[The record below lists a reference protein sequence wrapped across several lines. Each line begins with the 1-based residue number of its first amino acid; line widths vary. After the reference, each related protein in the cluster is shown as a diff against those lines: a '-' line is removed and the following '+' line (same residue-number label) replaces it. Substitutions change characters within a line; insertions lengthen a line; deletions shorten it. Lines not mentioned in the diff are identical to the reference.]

1 MIYQLVRKLSDHLP
15 IRKNSLSSTP
25 LRFLHRER
33 AALDRNRMLI
43 LFYLTRSPGSD
54 QGEWNNQITQDTI
67 TSEEGTLERRF
78 LWHGYPWANGLFRS
92 EGETQ
97 RFSQYIL
104 CKRRGARH
112 GGVRNIRTH
121 IRLGLSRFF
130 ALDFR
135 ITF

>member
-1 MIYQLVRKLSDHLP
+1 MPLAELSIANDAAGLKGHCPLV
-15 IRKNSLSSTP
+15 T
-25 LRFLHRER
+25 

-92 EGETQ
+92 EGEKVLTIYPMQ
-97 RFSQYIL
+97 GE
-104 CKRRGARH
+104 RRGAWL
-112 GGVRNIRTH
+112 GVVRNARTH
-121 IRLGLSRFF
+121 IRLGLSRFV